1 MLGISNVIII
11 AVILMFSKYSFIQI
25 FPKHH
30 IPLSTKLWFCLYKMQ
45 CNATVSTS
53 QSILQLHQVKEG
65 QVKCINTTRF
75 RDGKLNW
82 LSMKMKTSIQSPEVS
97 AFLSHFNNG
106 FHNVAVYITEMLSS

>member
-30 IPLSTKLWFCLYKMQ
+30 IPLSTKLWFCLYKIK
-45 CNATVSTS
+45 CNATVPTS

-97 AFLSHFNNG
+97 AFLSHFDNG
-106 FHNVAVYITEMLSS
+106 FHNGVVYITEILSS